1 MDILDTKCIIPDYPP
16 LKSNDLVGR
25 ATVEGQLIPY
35 PKIIRTMTDP
45 PVMNQS
51 VGNIS
56 FMLFN
61 EPKKTK
67 SGKPIYGFCKLRGNW
82 NGEQQAT
89 FEASK
94 IIREVDS
101 KHPIKLAPVG
111 VWVPITEDEDSSK
124 EKIDV
129 RMKEEEIQLRDEAVK
144 EKEAENRRIQR
155 EIQERAEEL
164 KKGDIYD
171 DPTSLTYYSM
181 RMVTELRLI
190 EEKERQMRQLASVE
204 DNIRKVQEELARL
217 EAKHPSYKDDWIERY
232 NEERR
237 KSGIPDFCPSEGFL
251 DAHCQAVQ
259 QILSSLNLREVSESG
274 EKEE

>member
-1 MDILDTKCIIPDYPP
+1 MSSAPEWLIPNYPA

-25 ATVEGQLIPY
+25 AAVEGQLVPY
-35 PKIIRTMTDP
+35 PKIVRTMTDP
-45 PVMNQS
+45 PVNNQS
-51 VGNIS
+51 IGNIS
-56 FMLFN
+56 FILFN

-101 KHPIKLAPVG
+101 KYPIKLAPVG
-111 VWVPITEDEDSSK
+111 GWVPITEDEDASK
-124 EKIDV
+124 EKLDV

-155 EIQERAEEL
+155 EIQDRAEEL

-190 EEKERQMRQLASVE
+190 EERERQLKQLAGVE
-204 DNIRKVQEELARL
+204 DNIRKVQEELAKL
-217 EAKHPSYKDDWIERY
+217 EVKHPSYKEDWIERY

-251 DAHCQAVQ
+251 DAHNLAVK
-259 QILSSLNLREVSESG
+259 QILSSLHIHSEKG
-274 EKEE
+274 EKE